1 VVLRVSSLKENAMR
15 ISVAI
20 LSLVL
25 AATPALADYPNHP
38 SKNPPAKHELRKA
51 KPKTTVNP
59 APAPNP
65 DPSAGSGSYGAPT
78 GAASNGGEQGY

>member
-1 VVLRVSSLKENAMR
+1 MR

-20 LSLVL
+20 LGLIL
-25 AATPALADYPNHP
+25 AATPALADYPNNP
-38 SKNPPAKHELRKA
+38 PKNPPVKHELRKD
-51 KPKTTVNP
+51 KTKTTVNP

-65 DPSAGSGSYGAPT
+65 DPAAGSGSYGTPT